1 MLYRPMILG
10 AAKVNFVDTKIGID
24 ESQDACRLTAIT
36 DAAAP
41 ISWDDSQDAGV
52 AISDLEKD
60 PASEAQYE
68 ELPAAA
74 GKAKNYQSWTK
85 DFVAYLYGNQKLD
98 LLKSPSTGELSKPGE
113 SERDFRVRLQQTVR
127 EERDGQMEN
136 LRQKYAP
143 KMTGLQER
151 IRRAQQAVER
161 EAAQASQ
168 AKVQTA
174 ISFGTTL
181 LGAFLGRK
189 AVSVSTLGRATTA
202 ARGVSRSMK
211 EQQDIGRAQESVEAL
226 QGQLAE
232 LEAEFQSETQ
242 ALEAKVDAQSEHLD
256 TISIKPKKAN
266 ISVRLVTLAWAPFW
280 RDESGATTSAW
291 E

>member
-1 MLYRPMILG
+1 M
-10 AAKVNFVDTKIGID
+10 GID
-24 ESQDACRLTAIT
+24 ESQDVCRLTNIT
-36 DAAAP
+36 DAP
-41 ISWDDSQDAGV
+41 VPVSWDASNEASLAV
-52 AISDLEKD
+52 SDLEKD
-60 PASEAQYE
+60 PSDNAQYDD
-68 ELPAAA
+68 LPGAA
-74 GKAKNYQSWTK
+74 GKGKNYQSWTK
-85 DFVAYLYGNQKLD
+85 EFVSYLYGNQRLD
-98 LLKSPSTGELSKPGE
+98 LLKSPTTDELSRPGE

-127 EERDGQMEN
+127 EQRDAQIEK

-143 KMTGLQER
+143 KMAGLQER

-168 AKVQTA
+168 SKVQTA

-189 AVSVSTLGRATTA
+189 AVSAATIGRATTA

-226 QGQLAE
+226 QTQLAE
-232 LEAEFQSETQ
+232 LEAELQTETQ
-242 ALEAKVDAQSEHLD
+242 TLQEKVDAQNEQLD
-256 TISIKPKKAN
+256 TIGIKPKKTN
-266 ISVRLVTLAWAPFW
+266 ISVQLVALAWAPYW
-280 RDESGATTSAW
+280 QDETGAATSAW